1 MLENIVVLPLESSD
15 EVIYEEVAYF
25 TPYGADH
32 VGVFDL
38 KTESFGAFD
47 TDSGPCLWQKST

>member
-1 MLENIVVLPLESSD
+1 MLFLPIKSSD

-38 KTESFGAFD
+38 KTERFGAFD
-47 TDSGPCLWQKST
+47 STDNGPGGWQK

>member
-1 MLENIVVLPLESSD
+1 MYFTCYIMSCFCRVPHGYKVL
-15 EVIYEEVAYF
+15 YNEVAYF

-38 KTESFGAFD
+38 KTERFGAMA
-47 TDSGPCLWQKST
+47 GM